1 MKKDGRQATRTFRF
15 LAWNNSFA
23 FLVTD
28 FQTVIVVAAGSG
40 ILGAPAQASA
50 LAHQDKQSA
59 RKYVAKSG
67 GANTAASAGGIDTA
81 AGGGTAAGASG
92 SDESTDTSH
101 SEMRP
106 VIERYIF
113 DKGGLNRHYPRP
125 TSTASNDRM
134 SRFYSEW
141 LDNLKKLSFD
151 GMGLDGRVD
160 YVLLK
165 NHLEYEVRQLDIQ
178 ARQLAEIEPLLPFQ
192 KTITE
197 LDESRRR
204 MEPVNSSN
212 VA

>member
-1 MKKDGRQATRTFRF
+1 
-15 LAWNNSFA
+15 
-23 FLVTD
+23 
-28 FQTVIVVAAGSG
+28 SG

-81 AGGGTAAGASG
+81 AGGGTAAGAGGSG
-92 SDESTDTSH
+92 ESTDTSH
-101 SEMRP
+101 SETRP
-106 VIERYIF
+106 VVEREL
-113 DKGGLNRHYPRP
+113 GGRGALNRTYRGSPSKARH
-125 TSTASNDRM
+125 DRM

-197 LDESRRR
+197 L
-204 MEPVNSSN
+204 
-212 VA
+212 